1 MHGIGFAL
9 VEAMMSEMHQGFP
22 AFVRAMVQDGNKLDE
37 TLQQVYGGTRGAF
50 LEGTGDWVAAHY
62 GNLE

>member
-1 MHGIGFAL
+1 
-9 VEAMMSEMHQGFP
+9 MHQGFP
-22 AFVRAMVQDGNKLDE
+22 AFVRGMVQEGNKLDE